1 MWIFDPGGGPST
13 MEYCAAFGIV
23 DTRLLEFSTSVS
35 SRPPPCEKD
44 CELLFRRA
52 SWHWTEALDP
62 ENRDSL
68 VAVNPGFIR
77 QLYYQWSLEFM
88 NYGVPVAVDLLSRY
102 DVSCTPFNPL
112 QLSTKQNP
120 GTYYPHKLQ
129 HRWNLL

>member
-1 MWIFDPGGGPST
+1 
-13 MEYCAAFGIV
+13 MEYCVAFGIV
-23 DTRLLEFSTSVS
+23 DTHLLEFSTSVS
-35 SRPPPCEKD
+35 SRPPPCGKD
-44 CELLFRRA
+44 CELVSRRA

-62 ENRDSL
+62 EDRDSL

-102 DVSCTPFNPL
+102 DVSCTPLILCNCL
-112 QLSTKQNP
+112 QNP
-120 GTYYPHKLQ
+120 PCQYCPHKLQ